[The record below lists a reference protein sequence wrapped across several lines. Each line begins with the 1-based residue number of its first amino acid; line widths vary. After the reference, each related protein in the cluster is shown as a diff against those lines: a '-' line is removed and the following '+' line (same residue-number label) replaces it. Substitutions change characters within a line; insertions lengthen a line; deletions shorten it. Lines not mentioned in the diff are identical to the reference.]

1 MRLPRWA
8 YRCLRAILACM
19 QASTART
26 QESSAVFVDPLLA
39 DLWALTK
46 YLLIDASRDMVHAID
61 GLDLS
66 FTQVKALQ
74 HLGDD
79 EPASLKALGERLS
92 LSLPAV
98 SRAVDGLVKRGFVTR
113 EEDTDDRR
121 SKLVRITPEGRAAT
135 EELVAIR
142 RIALHNF
149 VESLSPEER
158 DALTP
163 GLRTLAQRP
172 EIAAHLPQ
180 EALDS

>member
-1 MRLPRWA
+1 
-8 YRCLRAILACM
+8 M

-26 QESSAVFVDPLLA
+26 QESSAVFLDPLLA

-46 YLLIDASRDMVHAID
+46 HLMVDAGRDMVQAID
-61 GLDLS
+61 ELDLS

-74 HLGDD
+74 HLSDD
-79 EPASLKALGERLS
+79 APVSLKTLGERLK

-121 SKLVRITPEGRAAT
+121 SKLVRITAAGRAAT

-142 RIALHNF
+142 RTALHNF
-149 VESLSPEER
+149 VESLSQEER
-158 DALTP
+158 DALAP
-163 GLRTLAQRP
+163 GLRTLAQRSD
-172 EIAAHLPQ
+172 IAAHLPQ
-180 EALDS
+180 EVLDS

>member
-1 MRLPRWA
+1 
-8 YRCLRAILACM
+8 M

-26 QESSAVFVDPLLA
+26 QESSAVFLDPLLA

-46 YLLIDASRDMVHAID
+46 HLLTDAGRDMVQAID

-74 HLGDD
+74 HLCDD
-79 EPASLKALGERLS
+79 APVSLKTLGERLS

-121 SKLVRITPEGRAAT
+121 SKLVRITAEGRAAT
-135 EELVAIR
+135 DELVAIR
-142 RIALHNF
+142 RVALHNF

-158 DALTP
+158 DALAP
-163 GLRTLAQRP
+163 GLRKLAQRP
-172 EIAAHLPQ
+172 DIAAHLPQ
-180 EALDS
+180 EVLDP